1 VRIPRRDERR
11 RPPADFV
18 AAEEADRLAAEALTQ
33 LGHSFRE
40 DSAQPGNQIDLA
52 ILTLC
57 RLRRAAAGQKGGPE
71 HGDDAVR
78 AVLEQAGSEALIAI
92 TSRSISY
99 MDETG
104 FGRPVAP
111 WRPRD
116 DRS

>member
-1 VRIPRRDERR
+1 MRIPRRDERR

-33 LGHSFRE
+33 LEHVFAQLLPGE
-40 DSAQPGNQIDLA
+40 DTEVDLA
-52 ILTLC
+52 IVTLC

-71 HGDDAVR
+71 HGDNAVR
-78 AVLEQAGSEALIAI
+78 AVLEQADSEALVSI
-92 TSRSISY
+92 TARSIAY

-111 WRPRD
+111 WRPPLGSR
-116 DRS
+116 

>member
-1 VRIPRRDERR
+1 MRLPRRDERR

-18 AAEEADRLAAEALTQ
+18 AAEEADRLAARALAQ
-33 LGHSFRE
+33 LGQTFDA
-40 DSAQPGNQIDLA
+40 DSARPGNRLDLA
-52 ILTLC
+52 IVTLC

-78 AVLEQAGSEALIAI
+78 AVLEQAGSEALISI

-111 WRPRD
+111 WRSPLD
-116 DRS
+116 PK